1 MVRTHQSC
9 AARRGTCVCVERR
22 PVHHS
27 ITRSA
32 VPGGVASA
40 TVPEAGHM
48 PHEDLIRPKGMPVGA
63 SGRRVGDP
71 LPGGRLYHFAQHD
84 QSLGPRLDEQFADRL
99 HTAA

>member
-1 MVRTHQSC
+1 
-9 AARRGTCVCVERR
+9 
-22 PVHHS
+22 
-27 ITRSA
+27 
-32 VPGGVASA
+32 
-40 TVPEAGHM
+40 M